1 MCADTRQAMIS
12 RCSADASPAPC
23 VRRSIS
29 DKPSAGRAE
38 IYSGAGQAPDRSFA
52 LSSLNANVRA
62 SCTGP
67 DVGVRSLLP
76 CVPGAMRN
84 CQRQQTLYARN
95 GQMHACMQLAHRLAC
110 PHPSCADLKVQFD
123 HQTAWACGHSTS
135 LYDLIPSAS
144 GARAGDPIAD
154 CYALIAYDHHTVLVV
169 ADGVNWGEPAK
180 RAARSAVLGAVAH
193 LHKHLPELGAPGGWW
208 SNAQRAHAAMQALLE
223 HLHGAF
229 TAASDLPCTLHTAL

>member
-12 RCSADASPAPC
+12 RCSADALLAPC

-95 GQMHACMQLAHRLAC
+95 GHACNLLTAFALNAPIIPRVQTFKFSLTIRRHGRAVIRHHYMTSSPQLQARG
-110 PHPSCADLKVQFD
+110 Q
-123 HQTAWACGHSTS
+123 G
-135 LYDLIPSAS
+135 IPS
-144 GARAGDPIAD
+144 P
-154 CYALIAYDHHTVLVV
+154 
-169 ADGVNWGEPAK
+169 
-180 RAARSAVLGAVAH
+180 
-193 LHKHLPELGAPGGWW
+193 
-208 SNAQRAHAAMQALLE
+208 
-223 HLHGAF
+223 
-229 TAASDLPCTLHTAL
+229 TATR